1 MVRLT
6 DVFTELVRAEIEL
19 WNELD
24 AHLSATVGILLS
36 QYQALTAITNKA
48 GLARVQDISDEML
61 ITVGATSKLVDRLER
76 EGLAE
81 RSAHPLDRRSSIV
94 RLSEHGERLLADAE
108 EAIEIQLQ
116 TMLGATLAAGRA
128 DALLGELRS
137 LRASSRLQV
146 TK

>member
-36 QYQALTAITNKA
+36 QYQSLTAIKNKA

-81 RSAHPLDRRSSIV
+81 RSAHPVDRRSSIV
-94 RLSEHGERLLADAE
+94 RLSDRGERLLTDAE
-108 EAIEIQLQ
+108 EAIEAQLQ
-116 TMLGATLAAGRA
+116 TMLGATLAGGRA
-128 DALLGELRS
+128 DALLGELQS
-137 LRASSRLQV
+137 LRASARLQV
-146 TK
+146 TT

>member
-6 DVFTELVRAEIEL
+6 EVFTELVRAEIEL

-36 QYQALTAITNKA
+36 QYQALIAIKNKA

-81 RSAHPLDRRSSIV
+81 RSAHPVDRRSSIV
-94 RLSEHGERLLADAE
+94 RLSDRGERLLTDAE
-108 EAIEIQLQ
+108 EAIEAQLQ
-116 TMLGATLAAGRA
+116 TMLGATLAGGRA
-128 DALLGELRS
+128 DALLGELQS
-137 LRASSRLQV
+137 LRASARLQV